1 MTARWQTGA
10 VRSFEGR
17 VAVVTGAAGGIGRA
31 LAERCAREGMRVVL
45 ADIEEAALRRT
56 ELTMAESGATVLAV
70 RTDVSRR
77 EDVEALARR
86 TLDTFGAVHLLFNNA
101 GVGGGSSSWES
112 SVEDWTWVLGVNL
125 WGVIH
130 GIRTFVPIMLRQ
142 GEEGHVVNTASLSG
156 LVSLPW
162 GAVYQASKYAVVAIS
177 ESLYYELALR
187 GASIGVSVLCPGFV
201 RTGFL
206 DSARNRPAELCNDGG
221 CGEPARDGGLQRRF
235 IEAGLAPEAVAERAF
250 AAIRARQLW
259 VLTHPETR
267 FLLRARV
274 RGILGRR
281 HPGIPL
287 RLLRWVGAGAGGG
300 RSVPRWV
307 CAVVAPFFPRVA
319 ILLE

>member
-1 MTARWQTGA
+1 MERFA
-10 VRSFEGR
+10 GR

-45 ADIEEAALRRT
+45 ADVEEAALRRT
-56 ELTMAESGATVLAV
+56 ERAMTAAGATVLAV

-86 TLDTFGAVHLLFNNA
+86 TLDAFGAVHLLFNNA
-101 GVGGGSSSWES
+101 GVGGGGSSFES

-142 GEEGHVVNTASLSG
+142 GEEGHVVNTASLTG

-187 GASIGVSVLCPGFV
+187 ESRIGVSVLCPGFV
-201 RTGFL
+201 RTGFS
-206 DSARNRPAELCNDGG
+206 DSARNRPAELCREGRGDGPV
-221 CGEPARDGGLQRRF
+221 EAGGLQRRF
-235 IEAGLAPEAVAERAF
+235 LEAGLAPEAVAERVF

-287 RLLRWVGAGAGGG
+287 PVLRWLGAGRSGG

-307 CAVVAPFFPRVA
+307 CAAVALFFPRVG
-319 ILLE
+319 ILLK